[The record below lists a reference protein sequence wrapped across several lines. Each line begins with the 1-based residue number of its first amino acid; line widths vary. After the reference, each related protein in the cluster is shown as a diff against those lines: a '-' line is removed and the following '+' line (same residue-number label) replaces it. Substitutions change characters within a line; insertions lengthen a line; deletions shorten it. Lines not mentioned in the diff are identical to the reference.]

1 MRQQETHEAEQEPVL
16 RRADQERIP
25 EPGQHESRK
34 YQHAVARGYRAREDG
49 QRYERGRGNELG
61 AGGNHTL
68 VEQQGRDQHDAPGAA
83 EACEGEGPSIAGS
96 GNGQLQFPRA
106 AHYSF

>member
-1 MRQQETHEAEQEPVL
+1 ML
-16 RRADQERIP
+16 RDISLPAYAQASEI
-25 EPGQHESRK
+25 S
-34 YQHAVARGYRAREDG
+34 VRGDDG
-49 QRYERGRGNELG
+49 
-61 AGGNHTL
+61 TL

-83 EACEGEGPSIAGS
+83 EACEGEGPSIGDS